1 MAGSGLVTV
10 DLGGCGTHE
19 SEGGNAP
26 GLTATAVGRWGRNWG
41 VGADKAGPGRG
52 EQSEACC
59 RPLRA
64 GLAPGWQSGSMPP
77 NALSPSGDRE
87 AKHFPASRECSWRG
101 QVDRSSGI
109 SGKTNT
115 CYFLLDSSMSIMN
128 VPVSKEMQ
136 IIFIV
141 DFLEIALSF

>member
-1 MAGSGLVTV
+1 M
-10 DLGGCGTHE
+10 
-19 SEGGNAP
+19 
-26 GLTATAVGRWGRNWG
+26 
-41 VGADKAGPGRG
+41 
-52 EQSEACC
+52 
-59 RPLRA
+59 
-64 GLAPGWQSGSMPP
+64 
-77 NALSPSGDRE
+77 
-87 AKHFPASRECSWRG
+87 
-101 QVDRSSGI
+101 DRSSGI